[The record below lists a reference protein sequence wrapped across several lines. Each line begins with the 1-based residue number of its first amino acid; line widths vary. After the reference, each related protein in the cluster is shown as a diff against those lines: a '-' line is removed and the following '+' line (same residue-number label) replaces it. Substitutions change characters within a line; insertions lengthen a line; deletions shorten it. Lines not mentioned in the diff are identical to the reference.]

1 MFDRPWTRR
10 VKRRILDL
18 VARSGYDIEKIQ
30 GRGLRYRFMKRI
42 RLGRDPLA
50 DSRRIHPGTIACVFD
65 VGAHVG
71 QSAALFSDTFRGA
84 DIHSFEPDPTS
95 FAQLR
100 TVAAAYPRVTAVNAA
115 VGDRAG
121 EATFFINRFSQT
133 NSILRPRDG
142 AGEFLVASDGLDVRQ
157 ETRVP
162 VITLDQYCAEHAIER
177 VDLLKLDTQGYELR
191 VLDGATSLIQRRAVP
206 LIYLEVGFIPLYEQ
220 QPLFPEVYQYLY
232 DRDYRLVWL
241 YESSFHTHLFT
252 IGANA
257 LFVDTAVGS
266 RLSATA
272 TGGAGPASSSRG
284 R

>member
-18 VARSGYDIEKIQ
+18 AARIGYDIEKIQ
-30 GRGLRYRFMKRI
+30 GRSLRYRFVKRI
-42 RLGRDPLA
+42 ELGHDPLA

-84 DIHSFEPDPTS
+84 AIHSFEPDPTS

-100 TVAAAYPRVTAVNAA
+100 ALTAAYPRVTAVNAA

-121 EATFFINRFSQT
+121 EAPFFINTFSQT
-133 NSILRPRDG
+133 NSILRPKDG
-142 AGEFLVASDGLDVRQ
+142 AGEFLVASYGLDLRQ
-157 ETRVP
+157 ETRVQ

-177 VDLLKLDTQGYELR
+177 IDLLKLDTQGYELR
-191 VLDGATSLIQRRAVP
+191 VLDGATSLMQRRAIP

-241 YESSFHTHLFT
+241 YERNFRTHLFT

-266 RLSATA
+266 RLPA
-272 TGGAGPASSSRG
+272 TGGTGSASSSRG